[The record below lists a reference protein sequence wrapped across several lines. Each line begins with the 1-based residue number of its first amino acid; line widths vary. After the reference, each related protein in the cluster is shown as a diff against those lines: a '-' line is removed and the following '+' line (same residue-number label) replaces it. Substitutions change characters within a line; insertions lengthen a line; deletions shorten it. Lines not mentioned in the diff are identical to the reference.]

1 MRLFLC
7 ASYREGMEAAES
19 VLGNAVERVLPAGAA
34 RLMTDENATHDW
46 YTFLRT
52 LTGISPVVQPTP
64 DMVALLGEVCERT
77 LTDTSYFGKV
87 RLSPRFHSALAHSFC
102 RWSTDGLTPDRLA
115 QGADAVL
122 QRFASLAAL
131 DDDALRDEWT
141 RKTRELVQLWQGWQA
156 ALSTAGIMEPIR
168 NWHSLLN
175 ALPHHTPP
183 PLLLTGFTA
192 LTTMDI
198 AALRI
203 LDARTP
209 IALVVLYDSEHP
221 DAYRPTQR
229 LKASLQAA
237 NIPLEE
243 TVVPTRAPAPPPT
256 TILDTPNPLHEV
268 ETVAREI
275 LELHREGV
283 PLDTIAVLV
292 RQPDSLAELLEV
304 LFARY
309 DIPLQGEVGL
319 PLERSWRI
327 RWLMDGV
334 RLLCELGVGDDWLR
348 WLEHPAHRLDYTRLR
363 PLHRLKRQ
371 QPARQWLTAA
381 LACDIDDTLRSQL
394 QHWHNLQQRLPARLP
409 DVARQLALTL
419 DNPAQENDLTE
430 WLQLIDAYRRQWR
443 QLNRTQEFQLLERL
457 VGGARYTRKL
467 GESGV
472 RLLPMEHAS
481 LVGTRVAFALQ
492 MLEGTLPRRCPDD
505 PFLREVERN
514 ALNTALQAG
523 AVYLPTRSDAQAA
536 EPMLFQALLRTADER
551 LYLSYPRTQGGD
563 SDALPSF
570 YLEELQARFG
580 NAVRTRFYSLEQM
593 TPDPEDA
600 LHPYDQSLLQPT
612 PYFEPEAVLRNPE
625 HRVRLTNLDRTFS
638 VSELET
644 LIRCPFEHFA
654 RHILR
659 LRPLVRELSLREL
672 GTLTHAVL
680 CRTMR
685 NRPPSHDPHEWVQ
698 RLTEQLQQL
707 LIERAPDLPDW
718 QIEVLRA
725 LAQQLA
731 RRFGLREPRYLQ
743 QFELNPHA
751 FEWAFGSA
759 PDDEDERTLTEP
771 LHNQGEPRPVDY
783 RLANGQ
789 RIALSGV
796 IDRIDLS
803 PQRDVALVL
812 DYKLGRAPS
821 ETDFREGRAVQGLL
835 YVHAVQSLLPC
846 ARVVLAYD
854 RLKAGQRV
862 RFVPNEQRLVQ
873 QFCRGNWEGGGC
885 IHAIPDAQWRR
896 AEDQLRRALTAAI
909 EGLRHAT
916 IVPTP
921 DEHCRRCAFADLCR
935 KAQR

>member
-7 ASYREGMEAAES
+7 ASYREGIEAAQG
-19 VLGNAVERVLPAGAA
+19 VLGGAAERVLPTGAA
-34 RLMTDENATHDW
+34 RLMADEGSTHDW
-46 YTFLRT
+46 HTFLRN
-52 LTGISPVVQPTP
+52 LTGVAFVVQPTP
-64 DMVALLGEVCERT
+64 EMVALLGEVCERT
-77 LTDTSYFGKV
+77 LTDTSYLSKV

-102 RWSTDGLTPDRLA
+102 RWSMDGLTPDRLA
-115 QGADAVL
+115 QGADTVL
-122 QRFASLAAL
+122 QRFTALADL

-141 RKTRELVQLWQGWQA
+141 RKTRELVQLWQEWQA
-156 ALSTAGIMEPIR
+156 ALSEAGMMEPVR
-168 NWHSLLN
+168 SWHNLLD
-175 ALPHHTPP
+175 ALPHATPP
-183 PLLLTGFTA
+183 PLLLMGFTA

-198 AALRI
+198 AALHI

-209 IALVVLYDSEHP
+209 IALVALYDPEHP
-221 DAYRPTQR
+221 DTYRPTQR
-229 LKASLQAA
+229 LKESLHAGG
-237 NIPLEE
+237 ILLEE
-243 TVVPTRAPAPPPT
+243 ALVPTHAPAPPPT

-275 LELHREGV
+275 LKLQREGV

-292 RQPDSLAELLEV
+292 RQPDALAELLEV

-319 PLERSWRI
+319 PLERSWRV

-334 RLLCELGVGDDWLR
+334 RLLCEIGFGEDWLR
-348 WLEHPAHRLDYTRLR
+348 WLEHPAHHLDYTRLR
-363 PLHRLKRQ
+363 PLHRLKRH
-371 QPARQWLTAA
+371 QPARQWLAAA
-381 LACDIDDTLRSQL
+381 LACEIDDTLRSQL
-394 QHWHNLQQRLPARLP
+394 QHWHDLQQGLPARLP
-409 DVARQLALTL
+409 DVARQLASSL
-419 DNPAQENDLTE
+419 DAPTQENDLAE
-430 WLQLIDAYRRQWR
+430 WMRLIDAYRRQWR
-443 QLNRTQEFQLLERL
+443 RLNRVQAFELLERL

-472 RLLPMEHAS
+472 RLLPMEHAP
-481 LVGTRVAFALQ
+481 LVGARVAFALQ
-492 MLEGTLPRRCPDD
+492 MVEGTLPRRCPDD

-514 ALNTALQAG
+514 ALNAALQAE

-536 EPMLFQALLRTADER
+536 EPMLFQALLRTADEQ

-570 YLEELQARFG
+570 YLESLKTRF
-580 NAVRTRFYSLEQM
+580 ADTVRTRFYSLEQI
-593 TPDPEDA
+593 TPAAEEA
-600 LHPYDQSLLQPT
+600 LHPYDQSLLQST
-612 PYFEPEAVLRNPE
+612 PYLEPAPVLRDPN
-625 HRVRLTNLDRTFS
+625 HRARLTHLDRTFS
-638 VSELET
+638 ISELET

-654 RHILR
+654 RYLLR
-659 LRPLVRELSLREL
+659 LRPLMRELSLREL

-685 NRPPSHDPHEWVQ
+685 HPPPNHDAQAWVQ
-698 RLTEQLQQL
+698 HLTKQLQQL

-718 QIEVLRA
+718 QIEVLHA
-725 LAQQLA
+725 LAQRLA
-731 RRFGLREPRYLQ
+731 RRFGWREPRYLQ
-743 QFELNPHA
+743 QFGLNPHA

-771 LHNQGEPRPVDY
+771 LHNQNAPRQVDY

-803 PQRDVALVL
+803 PQRDVVLVL

-821 ETDFREGRAVQGLL
+821 EIEFREGRAAQGLL
-835 YVHAVQSLLPC
+835 YVHAVQSLLPR

-854 RLKAGQRV
+854 RLKAGKRV
-862 RFVPNEQRLVQ
+862 RFVPHEQHLVQ
-873 QFCRGNWEGGGC
+873 RFRRGNWEGSGC
-885 IHAIPDAQWRR
+885 IYTIPAAQWRQ
-896 AEDQLRRALTAAI
+896 AEDRLRHALTDAI

-921 DEHCRRCAFADLCR
+921 GEHCRRCAFADLCR
-935 KAQR
+935 QAQR